1 MLLSDAGHIA
11 AVVVGL
17 VSPLLI
23 TSKKYFPCKLLIIR
37 KLKTLTKNIYLYL
50 LTKRKHCITFVP
62 SNAEAIPQTFTIHHL
77 TPCFPIFHPA
87 RALLLN
93 CALVL
98 SLSFRLMMPKQIPPI
113 FGKRAQCMTT
123 AFALLPPL
131 FLSPFYNCSTWN
143 IIN

>member
-17 VSPLLI
+17 ASPLLI

-50 LTKRKHCITFVP
+50 LTKRKHCITFVL
-62 SNAEAIPQTFTIHHL
+62 SNAEAIPQTFTIHHV

-93 CALVL
+93 FALAL
-98 SLSFRLMMPKQIPPI
+98 CLSFRITILRRIPHTS
-113 FGKRAQCMTT
+113 AQKATNTT
-123 AFALLPPL
+123 LVCVLKPPL
-131 FLSPFYNCSTWN
+131 FPSPFFKLTHDDRQ
-143 IIN
+143 